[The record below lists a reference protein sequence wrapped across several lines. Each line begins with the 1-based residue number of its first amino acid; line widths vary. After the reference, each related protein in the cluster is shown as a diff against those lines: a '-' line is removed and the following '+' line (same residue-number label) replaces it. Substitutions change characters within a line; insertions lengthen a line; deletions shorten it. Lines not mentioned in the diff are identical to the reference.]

1 MRETKFGAVE
11 NRGIELCKCESG
23 KREPA
28 KQRKTEKAQPKR
40 VKQSSRS
47 KAVKQ
52 NMWLSS

>member
-1 MRETKFGAVE
+1 MRETEFGAVE

-23 KREPA
+23 KGEPA
-28 KQRKTEKAQPKR
+28 KQRKAEKAQQKK